1 MGIKDEIKEEII
13 ENIEDMKTKKMGLF
27 KNLIKSNSGVSS
39 KNFFLVCVTLVGIFM
54 LSILAAGFIV
64 DIVYNHTI
72 TISMSDASYFIG
84 AIGTLFASAG
94 ITKAWS
100 DSSTNKYLAQ
110 HPQDYQQPK
119 TVEEEEEAMMPEEDE
134 NI

>member
-1 MGIKDEIKEEII
+1 MEIKEEIKEQII
-13 ENIEDMKTKKMGLF
+13 EEIEDMKCKRIGLF
-27 KNLIKSNSGVSS
+27 RNLIKSNSGVSS
-39 KNFFLVCVTLVGIFM
+39 KNFFLVCVTIVGIFM

-100 DSSTNKYLAQ
+100 DSSANKYLAQ
-110 HPQDYQQPK
+110 HPQDYKQPK